1 MLYGGKMPINNDEV
15 IEYVTVNGEKVPKIV
30 VPAQI
35 TIKHKLTGKEYN
47 SDEEA
52 QADVDDPSTPTQK
65 EDIHRD
71 VTIQVA
77 NLIEMLCEGGL

>member
-52 QADVDDPSTPTQK
+52 QADVNDPGTPTQQ
-65 EDIHRD
+65 DHIQRD

-77 NLIEMLCEGGL
+77 KIKDMLSEGGL

>member
-1 MLYGGKMPINNDEV
+1 MPINDDEV

-52 QADVDDPSTPTQK
+52 QADVEDPSTPTQK
-65 EDIHRD
+65 EHIQRD

-77 NLIEMLCEGGL
+77 NLIDMISKGGI

>member
-1 MLYGGKMPINNDEV
+1 MPINNDEV

-30 VPAQI
+30 VPATVTI
-35 TIKHKLTGKEYN
+35 THKLTGTEYN

-65 EDIHRD
+65 EDIQRD

-77 NLIEMLCEGGL
+77 NLIDMLSEGGL

>member
-1 MLYGGKMPINNDEV
+1 MPINNDEV
-15 IEYVTVNGEKVPKIV
+15 IEYVTINGEKVPKIV

-52 QADVDDPSTPTQK
+52 QADVNDPSTPTQP
-65 EDIHRD
+65 EDIQRD

-77 NLIEMLCEGGL
+77 NLIDMLSEGGL

>member
-30 VPAQI
+30 VPTTI
-35 TIKHKLTGKEYN
+35 TITHKLTGKEYA

-52 QADVDDPSTPTQK
+52 QADVNDPSTQTQQ
-65 EDIHRD
+65 EHIQRD

-77 NLIEMLCEGGL
+77 KIKDMLSEAGL